1 MRGRIIKLILV
12 ISLLAIVAV
21 LFIALTSSS
30 KSSNEALKICFQSYS
45 NSPSGQRF
53 ALFAVTN
60 LDTCNL
66 ILWNGGSVEFE
77 GTNSPWNM
85 DVFYSLVG
93 SNLQRGVSYTMF
105 TGVPSNHPRWRLTWM
120 VHRSSF
126 KQALVDISG
135 RIPFVPDYNNS
146 CPDFFYYTT
155 DWIPE
160 SNYVRTANSDW

>member
-1 MRGRIIKLILV
+1 MRWRVSISVLV
-12 ISLLAIVAV
+12 IVLLAIVAV
-21 LFIALTSSS
+21 LVVGRTSSPAS
-30 KSSNEALKICFQSYS
+30 PSEALKISFQGYS

-66 ILWNGGSVEFE
+66 ILWNGGAVEFAD
-77 GTNSPWNM
+77 TNTPQ
-85 DVFYSLVG
+85 DIEVFYSLVG
-93 SNLQRGVSYTMF
+93 SNLHRGVPYAMF
-105 TGVPSNHPRWRLTWM
+105 TGSPSNHLRWRLTWM

-126 KQALVDISG
+126 KQALVDITG
-135 RIPFVPDYNNS
+135 RIPLVPDYNNG

-160 SNYVRTANSDW
+160 